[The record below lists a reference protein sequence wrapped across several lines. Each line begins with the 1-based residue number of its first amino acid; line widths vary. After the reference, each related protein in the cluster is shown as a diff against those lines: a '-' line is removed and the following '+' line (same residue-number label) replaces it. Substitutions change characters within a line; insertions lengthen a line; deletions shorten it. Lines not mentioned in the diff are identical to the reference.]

1 MPTEKRSQR
10 VTSLLKEE
18 IAKIID
24 REVEFPEG
32 MMLTL
37 THLTISSDHR
47 YANVLISVMGGEAN
61 TALEILNR
69 NIYDIQQM
77 VNRSVNMR
85 PVPKITFLVNE
96 EEMRREQVEKSL
108 AELKRKGEL

>member
-10 VTSLLKEE
+10 VASLLKEE

-47 YANVLISVMGGEAN
+47 YANVLISVMGGEPD

-69 NIYDIQQM
+69 NIYHIQQM